1 MGSVIT
7 TCAAS
12 LAQLCKSLLERFS
25 SYGRTTAASRQKCPI
40 LVGPRLRWH
49 YRILYLRELK
59 RELCN
64 VYHRMGILRGKHLC
78 QIGTTLL
85 STYEG
90 AKASHRRR
98 RRIEHVHSLGIQKLQ
113 TILPTAV
120 LPTAVLVD
128 LHLLIESLRCHQF
141 EFDSFPIGEAV
152 DAAIRFR

>member
-90 AKASHRRR
+90 AKVSHRQG
-98 RRIEHVHSLGIQKLQ
+98 RRIVYVRSLGIQKLK
-113 TILPTAV
+113 TILPTA
-120 LPTAVLVD
+120 TLVD
-128 LHLLIESLRCHQF
+128 LHLLVESLPCHLF
-141 EFDSFPIGEAV
+141 VEDWNREARSWSGIGTE
-152 DAAIRFR
+152 